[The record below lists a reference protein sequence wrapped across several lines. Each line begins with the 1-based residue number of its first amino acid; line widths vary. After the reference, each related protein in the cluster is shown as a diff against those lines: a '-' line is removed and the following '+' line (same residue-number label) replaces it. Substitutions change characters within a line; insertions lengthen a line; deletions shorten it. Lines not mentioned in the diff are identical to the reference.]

1 MKIKGVI
8 FLIGISF
15 IWGSQFFFTDII
27 ISSVS
32 PVTLAAA
39 KAFVGAITLTLI
51 YILFSKKEQSPI
63 FLRYPRKRLML
74 LYAAIAFFEAIIPFF
89 LIGWGQQRVSSSMAS
104 IIMGTIPI
112 FTLLILF
119 LFKVS
124 RLRLMHF
131 ISIGVGFVG
140 ILLIILPSL
149 TIDITNQSLW
159 GMAALIFASLS
170 FAISLVLI
178 EKLPPMSSVLAMRNI
193 LFIASVVLIPASFIL
208 ESPLS
213 IRLTSIEILCL
224 TILGIFHAGIVYMM
238 FNLLIQQSG
247 AAFASLTNY
256 FVPVIGVILGT
267 VLLGDQIDSKTW
279 LALLVILISLLLG
292 SIASKS
298 K

>member
-63 FLRYPRKRLML
+63 VLRYPRKRLML
-74 LYAAIAFFEAIIPFF
+74 LYTAIAFFEAIIPFF

-193 LFIASVVLIPASFIL
+193 LFIASIVLIPASFIL

-224 TILGIFHAGIVYMM
+224 LILGIFHAGIVYMM

-279 LALLVILISLLLG
+279 LALLVILISSLLG

>member
-1 MKIKGVI
+1 MPPI
-8 FLIGISF
+8 
-15 IWGSQFFFTDII
+15 
-27 ISSVS
+27 
-32 PVTLAAA
+32 TLAAA
-39 KAFVGAITLTLI
+39 KAFVGAITLAFI

-63 FLRYPRKRLML
+63 SLRYPRKRLML
-74 LYAAIAFFEAIIPFF
+74 LYAGIAFFEAVIPFF

-104 IIMGTIPI
+104 IIMGTVPI

-178 EKLPPMSSVLAMRNI
+178 EKLPSMSSVLAMRNI
-193 LFIASVVLIPASFIL
+193 LFIASIVLIPASFIL

-213 IRLTSIEILCL
+213 IRLTFIEMLCL
-224 TILGIFHAGIVYMM
+224 LILGIFHAGIVYMM

-279 LALLVILISLLLG
+279 LALVVILISLLLG

-298 K
+298 I